1 MDFSRILHQVPFC
14 SLEDDIKDYLE
25 SVLTDP
31 DTISCSSDLAE
42 TLSPFVLESGLMK
55 TSSEIEAACNE
66 FCSDVGFKPPERVSS
81 QVPALVPLAKTTSVM
96 SAIQEDAEKTP
107 SAKVSVSALGQHQDD
122 ESSHESCGEK
132 TKPKEKGKT
141 NAVKGSRKAK
151 QRQEKKESSSRESST
166 DSRTK
171 NASTHRDLSEI
182 AAFGLQETE
191 DGLDAFGSEDITG
204 KGHLYLVKQAEKYH
218 DIVLPA
224 VHISIV
230 SDLGQADLICGSP
243 LRLMRGHKYGLI
255 GRNGC
260 GKTTLLRRIARRAL
274 PGLPPLRYGYVAQE
288 LTGSDESVL
297 DVACAGDTEYYNLSS
312 ERARLEEALTN
323 ATEASDTAALAEEF
337 SEVNERLDALAGFF
351 GPEGIEGHAR
361 NVLLGLQFTPEMI
374 KQPSKVLSG
383 GWKMRLALARA
394 LLSRADCLLLDE
406 PTNHLDLVG
415 AMWLQKY
422 LQEKISSD
430 TILVVI
436 SHDRELLDTVVTDIV
451 EVRNKQIG
459 QVAGNYSEFKRVREE
474 EGKTIRAK
482 LDAVE
487 HQEKRAADMIQKMKH
502 DAQKKGK
509 DADPNKQRQAKERQ
523 IKLLGKVSSSGEHTT
538 YGRIALGAAD
548 GGKYRMS
555 YAGEG
560 IVDIHELAAEK
571 LAADGP
577 PVKIKFL
584 VPEELQ
590 GVLLETEGASFKI
603 GDRTILRDLKLNVQP
618 GCRIAVV
625 GENGAGKTT
634 LLRLLMGEQWSDN
647 KSTRHRKLKI
657 AQVTQNHLQDLES
670 HLRETCIEYF
680 RDCLPAPEPGND
692 ISLSNRSSDHVILS
706 YFANFG
712 LGPQGKQKIGSLSGG
727 QKARLTLAAQVWHRP
742 HLLLLD
748 EPTNHLDMETL
759 DALAEALKDFAG
771 AAIIVSHNS
780 HFLNTVC
787 NELWIVANGTLTSSG
802 RGDRQFNTKFSEY
815 RRAALR
821 KLRAGS

>member
-1 MDFSRILHQVPFC
+1 
-14 SLEDDIKDYLE
+14 
-25 SVLTDP
+25 
-31 DTISCSSDLAE
+31 
-42 TLSPFVLESGLMK
+42 
-55 TSSEIEAACNE
+55 
-66 FCSDVGFKPPERVSS
+66 
-81 QVPALVPLAKTTSVM
+81 
-96 SAIQEDAEKTP
+96 
-107 SAKVSVSALGQHQDD
+107 
-122 ESSHESCGEK
+122 
-132 TKPKEKGKT
+132 
-141 NAVKGSRKAK
+141 
-151 QRQEKKESSSRESST
+151 
-166 DSRTK
+166 
-171 NASTHRDLSEI
+171 
-182 AAFGLQETE
+182 
-191 DGLDAFGSEDITG
+191 
-204 KGHLYLVKQAEKYH
+204 
-218 DIVLPA
+218 
-224 VHISIV
+224 
-230 SDLGQADLICGSP
+230 
-243 LRLMRGHKYGLI
+243 
-255 GRNGC
+255 
-260 GKTTLLRRIARRAL
+260 
-274 PGLPPLRYGYVAQE
+274 
-288 LTGSDESVL
+288 
-297 DVACAGDTEYYNLSS
+297 
-312 ERARLEEALTN
+312 
-323 ATEASDTAALAEEF
+323 
-337 SEVNERLDALAGFF
+337 
-351 GPEGIEGHAR
+351 
-361 NVLLGLQFTPEMI
+361 
-374 KQPSKVLSG
+374 
-383 GWKMRLALARA
+383 
-394 LLSRADCLLLDE
+394 
-406 PTNHLDLVG
+406 
-415 AMWLQKY
+415 
-422 LQEKISSD
+422 
-430 TILVVI
+430 
-436 SHDRELLDTVVTDIV
+436 
-451 EVRNKQIG
+451 
-459 QVAGNYSEFKRVREE
+459 
-474 EGKTIRAK
+474 
-482 LDAVE
+482 
-487 HQEKRAADMIQKMKH
+487 
-502 DAQKKGK
+502 
-509 DADPNKQRQAKERQ
+509 
-523 IKLLGKVSSSGEHTT
+523 
-538 YGRIALGAAD
+538 
-548 GGKYRMS
+548 
-555 YAGEG
+555 
-560 IVDIHELAAEK
+560 LAAEK

>member
-1 MDFSRILHQVPFC
+1 MPVDFSQILCQAPFS
-14 SLEDDIKDYLE
+14 SLENDIKEYLE
-25 SVLTDP
+25 SVLSDP
-31 DTISCSSDLAE
+31 DTVTCVNDLAE
-42 TLSPFVLESGLMK
+42 TISPFVLESGLMK
-55 TSSEIEAACNE
+55 TSSEIEAACKK
-66 FCSDVGFKPPERVSS
+66 FCSDMGFNPPAR
-81 QVPALVPLAKTTSVM
+81 VPAEVPPMVAMTTTTSVM

-107 SAKVSVSALGQHQDD
+107 SARVSVSALSYHQDD
-122 ESSHESCGEK
+122 DSFNDSSEEK
-132 TKPKEKGKT
+132 NKSKEKGKT
-141 NAVKGSRKAK
+141 KTAKSSRKAK
-151 QRQEKKESSSRESST
+151 GNST
-166 DSRTK
+166 DSRAK
-171 NASTHRDLSEI
+171 NSSQDRNLSEI

-204 KGHLYLVKQAEKYH
+204 KGHLFLVKQAEKYR

-243 LRLMRGHKYGLI
+243 LHLMRGRKYGLI

-288 LTGSDESVL
+288 LTGSSESVL
-297 DVACAGDTEYYNLSS
+297 DLACAGDTEYYKLSS
-312 ERARLEEALTN
+312 ERARLEDALTN
-323 ATEASDTAALAEEF
+323 ATDASDTAALAEEF

-351 GPEGIEGHAR
+351 GPAGIEGHAR
-361 NVLLGLQFTPEMI
+361 DVLRGLQFTPEMI
-374 KQPSKVLSG
+374 DQPSNALSG

-415 AMWLQKY
+415 AMWLQNY
-422 LQEKISSD
+422 LQEEVPSD
-430 TILVVI
+430 TILVII
-436 SHDRELLDTVVTDIV
+436 SHDRELLDTVATDIV
-451 EVRNKQIG
+451 EIRNKQIG

-474 EGKTIRAK
+474 EGKTIKAK

-487 HQEKRAADMIQKMKH
+487 HQEKKAADMIQKMKQ

-523 IKLLGKVSSSGEHTT
+523 VKLLGKTSSSGEATT

-548 GGKYRMS
+548 GGKYRLS
-555 YAGEG
+555 YAHEG

-577 PVKIKFL
+577 PIKIKFL
-584 VPEELQ
+584 VPEELH
-590 GVLLETEGASFKI
+590 GVLLEAEGAAFKI
-603 GDRTILRDLKLNVQP
+603 GDRTILKGLKFNVQP
-618 GCRIAVV
+618 GGRVAVV

-634 LLRLLMGEQWSDN
+634 LLRLLMGEQWPDN

-670 HLRETCIEYF
+670 HLSETCVGYL
-680 RDCLPAPEPGND
+680 RHCLPAPEPGND
-692 ISLSNRSSDHVILS
+692 SILSNRSSDQTIIS
-706 YFANFG
+706 YFANFS
-712 LGPQGKQKIGSLSGG
+712 LGPQAKQKIGSLSGG
-727 QKARLTLAAQVWHRP
+727 QKARLTLATQVWCRP
-742 HLLLLD
+742 QLLLLD

-759 DALAEALKDFAG
+759 DALAEALKEFAG
-771 AAIIVSHNS
+771 ATIIVSHNS
-780 HFLNTVC
+780 HFLKHVC
-787 NELWIVANGTLTSSG
+787 NELWVVANGTLTSSG
-802 RGDRQFNTKFSEY
+802 RGEEQFNTMFNAY
-815 RRAALR
+815 RRAALK
-821 KLRAGS
+821 KLKARS